1 MNIVIATDSFKE
13 SLSSVEAGEA
23 IKRGLERVLKNVS
36 IEVIPVAD
44 GGEGTVEALV
54 SATNGEI
61 ISVEVHDPLMRKI
74 NSFYGIT
81 GDGKTAII
89 EMAAASGLPLLKK
102 KERNP
107 LITTSFGTGELI
119 NYALERGCKKIIM
132 GIGGS
137 ATNDG
142 GIGMIAA
149 LGAVI
154 SDKTGKTIKLCGNEL
169 GRIEDI
175 DYSEL
180 KEKTKGI
187 TFLVA
192 TDVTNP
198 LTGTNGASFIFSPQ
212 KGADN
217 KMAEILEKNML
228 HYSNVLKRMFDKD
241 YSSIPG
247 SGAAGGLGAALMAF
261 MGAELK
267 PGFEVVSKMSDLESK
282 IKKADLVITGEGKI
296 DYQTRFGKTPYGVA
310 KLAKKYSKPVIAVAG
325 TLGEK
330 WNTLYDLFDV
340 LISITDKPMTLNESV
355 ENASDLCENTG
366 ELLGRMKI
374 VLCHV

>member
-13 SLSSVEAGEA
+13 SLSSFEAGNA
-23 IKRGLERVLKNVS
+23 IKRGLQRVLKNVL
-36 IEVIPVAD
+36 IKVIPVAD

-54 SATNGEI
+54 KATNGKI

-81 GDGKTAII
+81 GDSKTAII
-89 EMAAASGLPLLKK
+89 EMAAASGLPLLKE

-119 NYALERGCKKIIM
+119 NYVLDRGCKKIIM

-154 SDKTGKTIKLCGNEL
+154 SGKTGKPIKLYGSEL

-175 DYSEL
+175 DYSKL

-198 LTGTNGASFIFSPQ
+198 LTGANGASFIFSPQ

-217 KMAEILEKNML
+217 KMVEILEENML
-228 HYSNVLKRMFDKD
+228 HYSNVLKRMFGKD

-330 WNTLYDLFDV
+330 WNTLYDVFD
-340 LISITDKPMTLNESV
+340 LMLSITDKPMSLEEAV

-366 ELLGRMKI
+366 ELIGRMKL
-374 VLCHV
+374 V